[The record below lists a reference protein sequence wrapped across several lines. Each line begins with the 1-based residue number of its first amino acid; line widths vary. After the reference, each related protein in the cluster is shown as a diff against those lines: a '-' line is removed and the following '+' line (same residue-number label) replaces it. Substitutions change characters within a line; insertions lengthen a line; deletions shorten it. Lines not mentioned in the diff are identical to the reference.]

1 MDFMRWI
8 RNIGKNHNAL
18 LESELNKVI
27 NQITENGK
35 YALDGIVLGCPW
47 NSQKADSGGCR
58 DDHTKVIADFLKQD
72 PSNTRVLALTARNFM
87 SKDNTN
93 CVEKF
98 NGLNIEHWKI
108 LEKTLCHEKVKIILD
123 HTSAMWSAPISY
135 KYDDDMRYSH
145 SITLTEKNNTLKEV
159 SEFIKKNV
167 LETDGPVYVQR
178 YNQVDD
184 NTPIG
189 YNDTLNATVY
199 EIKSYDRYNS
209 YTSKCYSENV
219 IAEDY
224 LKLAGENYAM
234 DSSPGGN

>member
-35 YALDGIVLGCPW
+35 YELDGIVLGCPW

-58 DDHTKVIADFLKQD
+58 DDHTKVIADLLKQD
-72 PSNTRVLALTARNFM
+72 SNNTRVLALTARNFM
-87 SKDNTN
+87 TKDNTN

-98 NGLNIEHWKI
+98 NGLNIKHWEI
-108 LEKTLCHEKVKIILD
+108 LEKTLCNKKVKIILD
-123 HTSAMWSAPISY
+123 HTLAMWGDSASY
-135 KYDDDMRYSH
+135 KYDDDMECSH
-145 SITLTEKNNTLKEV
+145 SIQLTEKNNTLKEV

-178 YNQVDD
+178 GTRVDD

-189 YNDTLNATVY
+189 YNDALKATVL
-199 EIKSYDRYNS
+199 ETKICDRYGSDTIKEYN
-209 YTSKCYSENV
+209 ENI
-219 IAEDY
+219 IAQDY
-224 LKLAGENYAM
+224 LELTGKNSVM
-234 DSSPGGN
+234 DSSPGEH